1 MNGSHLLI
9 NAKRKI
15 FVDDGEDVPT
25 LGDVYLGL
33 LLADGSNDLACNLLD
48 WHHPKQTFALG
59 HSCIDKAGAD
69 LGDVDMV
76 ATLVCLLA

>member
-33 LLADGSNDLACNLLD
+33 LLANSSDDL
-48 WHHPKQTFALG
+48 
-59 HSCIDKAGAD
+59 
-69 LGDVDMV
+69 MV
-76 ATLVCLLA
+76 PAIIVTSDISPERQFG

>member
-9 NAKRKI
+9 NAKRKT

-33 LLADGSNDLACNLLD
+33 LLADGGDNLTGHLLD
-48 WHHPKQTFALG
+48 GHHPEETFAFG
-59 HSCIDKAGAD
+59 HCCIDEARAD
-69 LGDVDMV
+69 VGDVDVV
-76 ATLVCLLA
+76 AALVSLLA